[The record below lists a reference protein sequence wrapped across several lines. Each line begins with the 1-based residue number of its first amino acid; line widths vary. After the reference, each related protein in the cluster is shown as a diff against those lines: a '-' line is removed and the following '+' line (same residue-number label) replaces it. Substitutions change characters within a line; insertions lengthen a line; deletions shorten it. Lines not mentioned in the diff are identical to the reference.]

1 MWLAIIL
8 ACADPT
14 VFSCSVMVNGN
25 IFPTEQE
32 CIDDVVAYSRVL
44 REQGMFAMPSCYK
57 VKTGVDT

>member
-14 VFSCSVMVNGN
+14 VFSCNVMVNGN

-44 REQGMFAMPSCYK
+44 REQGMFAIPSCYK
-57 VKTGVDT
+57 VKVGVDT